1 MPSDT
6 LRIPQV
12 IKHALNGWKIVWIS
26 MVCWKIHHFN
36 QFRSMIF
43 REIIRNLHVVR
54 GFPLPPWLPE
64 GAMVS
69 QGQQIDAWIWLNRSY
84 ILIYTYL
91 IIFIPFVL
99 VHIWRKTTLVVDLTC
114 DACVCVFV
122 HLCLQAIAT
131 YIPLRIQF
139 CEVHVWGTY
148 QVVQA
153 KSSNTVPDHGNT
165 VPDHGAYTKPAHA

>member
-1 MPSDT
+1 MAGKSFEYQWFAGKST
-6 LRIPQV
+6 
-12 IKHALNGWKIVWIS
+12 IS
-26 MVCWKIHHFN
+26 I
-36 QFRSMIF
+36 SS
-43 REIIRNLHVVR
+43 VR
-54 GFPLPPWLPE
+54 WLSEKSLETFMSFGDFPLPPWLPE

-69 QGQQIDAWIWLNRSY
+69 QGQQIDVWIWLNRSY

-91 IIFIPFVL
+91 YHVYLCKYEEKP
-99 VHIWRKTTLVVDLTC
+99 TLVVNLTC

-139 CEVHVWGTY
+139 WEVHVWGTY

-165 VPDHGAYTKPAHA
+165 VPGHGDYTNPAHA